1 MRVNKEIYNI
11 EGPNKKIVLI
21 SDIHFYP
28 KYNIKRF
35 DLLYEQIK
43 LEHPDYIC
51 IAGDLIDDG
60 YVSRT
65 KEMEH
70 FYTFIKNL
78 SKITEVLITLGNH
91 EYKDEKKNKYIYINQ
106 DGFKKILNSFD
117 NVYVLENQIYCDKD
131 LCFYGYNPNFAYY
144 CTKEKDKKKM
154 LKDFKVK
161 MPLVKDRGKYNV
173 LLIHTPLNLRDM
185 YKDLK
190 LSKYNLILS
199 GHTHGGLLP
208 SCIKGNTGFI
218 DPCKGFFPK
227 YSRLHYK
234 YKSTDFI
241 ISSGVIKFSK
251 ASGFFE
257 KFNDI
262 YPMTITIINM
272 KS

>member
-1 MRVNKEIYNI
+1 
-11 EGPNKKIVLI
+11 
-21 SDIHFYP
+21 
-28 KYNIKRF
+28 
-35 DLLYEQIK
+35 
-43 LEHPDYIC
+43 
-51 IAGDLIDDG
+51 
-60 YVSRT
+60 
-65 KEMEH
+65 
-70 FYTFIKNL
+70 
-78 SKITEVLITLGNH
+78 
-91 EYKDEKKNKYIYINQ
+91 
-106 DGFKKILNSFD
+106 
-117 NVYVLENQIYCDKD
+117 
-131 LCFYGYNPNFAYY
+131 
-144 CTKEKDKKKM
+144 
-154 LKDFKVK
+154 
-161 MPLVKDRGKYNV
+161 
-173 LLIHTPLNLRDM
+173 M

-251 ASGFFE
+251 ASGIFE

-272 KS
+272 KSQKMLKNA

>member
-1 MRVNKEIYNI
+1 MRVNKEIYDI
-11 EGPNKKIVLI
+11 EGPNKKIILI

-35 DLLYEQIK
+35 NLLYEQIK
-43 LEHPDYIC
+43 LENPNYIC
-51 IAGDLIDDG
+51 ICGDLIDEG

-65 KEMEH
+65 KEMEY
-70 FYTFIKNL
+70 FYDFIKNL

-106 DGFKKILNSFD
+106 DGFKKILNSFN
-117 NVYVLENQIYCDKD
+117 NVHVLEDQIYCDKN
-131 LCFYGYNPNFAYY
+131 LSFYGYNPHFSYY

-154 LKDFKVK
+154 LEDFKTK
-161 MPLVKDRGKYNV
+161 MPLVKGTDKYNI
-173 LLIHTPLNLRDM
+173 LLIHTPLNLHDM
-185 YKDLK
+185 YNDLK
-190 LSKYNLILS
+190 LDRYNLVLS

-208 SCIKGNTGFI
+208 SNFKGNTGFI
-218 DPCKGFFPK
+218 DPCKGLFPK

-234 YKSTDFI
+234 YKNTDFI
-241 ISSGVIKFSK
+241 ISSGIIKLSK
-251 ASGFFE
+251 TSGFFE